1 MGKALL
7 IMVTGVFLAMGI
19 YQMAFQNRMISSDIN
34 VAERA
39 WRTAATTNANSAIE
53 AVAQKI
59 KLNPM
64 WGQDG
69 VSSTEIFEEGVATV
83 TISRA
88 GDLIRLNSVSTVETQ
103 SVNIQA
109 SYRWI
114 SGTFFPEPNGAMG
127 IYSSNLSFN
136 IAGSAFSISG
146 HDYLVDGTLNPS
158 GQSMPG
164 IVVTDV
170 VNLAVILN
178 SLNSSQQSNVTGSG
192 SSPSMELVPPI
203 AGGIDP
209 MIQLLASRADVVYT
223 DEYIAQGEGSL
234 GTRQNPQIVV
244 VEGLLKVSNA
254 TGVGIIII
262 KEGGELDIRGNL
274 DHYEGIIIVQGLAR
288 LVRGNIHV
296 YGSLIFGGDDPEL
309 EIDIDLRGNVHIR
322 YSSEVLDFVQAKLS
336 TRFDGQMQLLG
347 VYQ

>member
-7 IMVTGVFLAMGI
+7 IMVTGVFIAMGV
-19 YQMAFQNRMISSDIN
+19 YQIAFNNRLITSDLN

-39 WRTAATTNANSAIE
+39 WRIAATNNANSAIE
-53 AVAQKI
+53 VVAQKI

-69 VSSTEIFEEGVATV
+69 VTSTEIFEEGIATV
-83 TISRA
+83 SISRS
-88 GDLIRLNSVSTVETQ
+88 GDLIRLNSVSTVESQT
-103 SVNIQA
+103 VNVQA

-136 IAGSAFSISG
+136 ISGSAFSISG
-146 HDYLVDGTLNPS
+146 HDYNVDGTLNS
-158 GQSMPG
+158 LGTSMPG
-164 IVVTDV
+164 IVVADPDNV
-170 VNLAVILN
+170 AVILG
-178 SLNSSQQSNVTGSG
+178 SLNSSQQSNITGAG
-192 SSPSMELVPPI
+192 SAPSLELIPPI
-203 AGGIDP
+203 TGGIDA
-209 MIQLLASRADVVYT
+209 MIDLLASRADVIYT
-223 DEYIAQGEGSL
+223 DDYIAHGVGSL
-234 GTRQNPQIVV
+234 GTRANPKIVV
-244 VEGLLKVSNA
+244 VEGLLNVSNA

-262 KEGGELDIRGNL
+262 KDGGEIDIRGNL

-288 LVRGNIHV
+288 LVRGNIKV
-296 YGSLIFGGDDPEL
+296 YGSMIFGGDDPEL

-336 TRFDGQMQLLG
+336 TRFDGEMQLLG
-347 VYQ
+347 IYQ